1 MKGLVALIPMKG
13 YSERVPSKN
22 IRDFCGKPLY
32 HCILNVLLACP
43 YIDAI
48 YINTDSEAISADAV
62 RHFKERVTIIF
73 RPPAIRGDFI
83 HTQQGLKPVDANI
96 LIEYDLSQ
104 VGGDY
109 FLQTH
114 STNPLLKTSTVT
126 KAIETFFEDKV
137 HDSLFSV
144 TRIQSRFY
152 DHRGNPINH
161 DPTEMRRTQDLPPV
175 YEENSNLYIFSRAS
189 FGKHKRRIGENPILF
204 EMSRFE
210 AIDIDEEEDFKLAEY
225 IYQCQ
230 QSIGTT

>member
-13 YSERVPSKN
+13 HSERVPSKN
-22 IRDFCGKPLY
+22 IRNFCGKPLY
-32 HCILNVLLACP
+32 HCILKVLLDCP
-43 YIDAI
+43 YINAI
-48 YINTDSEAISADAV
+48 YINTDSEAIAEDATC
-62 RHFKERVTIIF
+62 HFKERVTIIC
-73 RPPAIRGDFI
+73 RPAAIRGDFI
-83 HTQQGLKPVDANI
+83 HTQQGLKPIDANI

-104 VGGDY
+104 VRGDH

-126 KAIETFFEDKV
+126 RAIETFFEDKD

-161 DPTEMRRTQDLPPV
+161 DPTEMLRTQDLPPV

-225 IYQCQ
+225 IYQCRQ
-230 QSIGTT
+230 GIGTT